1 VADDHLAVAEGLCA
15 VLESEFDVV
24 AAFSDGNALVAAT
37 IALTPDVIVTDIAVP
52 GLDGIAAAS
61 EILQKHPMARI
72 VFVTVHNDVELVHK
86 GLATGALGYVLK
98 LTAGYVLKL
107 TAGEELIPAIHAALR
122 GKQQVS
128 PLIGR
133 GNMQEG
139 DERAE

>member
-15 VLESEFDVV
+15 VLEPEFDVIATV
-24 AAFSDGNALVAAT
+24 SDGNALVAAAT
-37 IALTPDVIVTDIAVP
+37 VLTPDVIVTDIAMP

-72 VFVTVHNDVELVHK
+72 VFVTVHNDVELVQK

-98 LTAGYVLKL
+98 LTAG
-107 TAGEELIPAIHAALR
+107 EELSPAIHAALR

-133 GNMQEG
+133 GHMQEG

>member
-98 LTAGYVLKL
+98 LTAG
-107 TAGEELIPAIHAALR
+107 EELIPAIHAALR